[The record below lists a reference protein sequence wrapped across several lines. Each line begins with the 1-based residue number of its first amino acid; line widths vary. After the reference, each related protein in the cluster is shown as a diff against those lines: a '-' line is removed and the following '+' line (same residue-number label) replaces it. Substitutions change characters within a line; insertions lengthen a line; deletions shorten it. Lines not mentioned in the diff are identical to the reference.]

1 MVIYHNNNITI
12 YNINGNFRILKW
24 RYWTV
29 PYFWP
34 YFVIFPEISASKIG
48 LIYGRYLQFRFLKW
62 PLKYGD
68 YVSHILHVWYI
79 YQHLPHK

>member
-62 PLKYGD
+62 PLTK
-68 YVSHILHVWYI
+68 HVFFSMNTEI
-79 YQHLPHK
+79 NKARN